1 VIGAE
6 DARERDRSGAAPPH
20 PGAVLYVLTYLPTY
34 IQAEVSELQRR
45 GVQVSIVLPATW
57 PRAAMWDHITGRD
70 RNGADGPHLRT
81 SDFRYWLTEPPQVLR
96 RPAAR
101 LLARVWVHRG
111 VRALRLA
118 ARCWRAGI
126 FRHYL
131 AAAWLSEVLADRSTE
146 AIGGARE
153 APPRRAAGAHAI
165 DRVHAHFAADAAHV
179 GAALAELLGVPFSLT
194 THANDIFVP
203 QDPQHVARLLASAA
217 PALTISHFNR
227 DYLARVFGP
236 AVARPVRVVHLG
248 VDVDTLPR
256 WSPAAEV
263 FTIVCTASGLV
274 EKKGLGVLFD
284 ACAVLRARGVRLR
297 CQVCGAD
304 PGEKRLAELRREVQ
318 ARGLANEVSLLG
330 AVPWTETLQLMA
342 RAHVFVL
349 AAIRTARGEMDG
361 IPVSLI
367 EAMGI
372 GVPVVSTHVSGI
384 PELIE
389 DGRSGLLV
397 AAGDASALA
406 DAIERLQRE
415 PALAQAIGAQAR
427 RRVDNAFSVKRSVDA
442 LLAAWDETAAAS
454 AAPRTP

>member
-6 DARERDRSGAAPPH
+6 DARERDGSGAAPPH
-20 PGAVLYVLTYLPTY
+20 PGAVLYVLSYLPTY
-34 IQAEVSELQRR
+34 IHAEVSELQRR

-57 PRAAMWDHITGRD
+57 PRAALWDHITGRD

-81 SDFRYWLTEPPQVLR
+81 SDFRYWLTKPPQVLR

-111 VRALRLA
+111 VPALRLA

-131 AAAWLSEVLADRSTE
+131 AAAWLSEVLADSSTE

-153 APPRRAAGAHAI
+153 SPPRRAAGAHAI

-227 DYLARVFGP
+227 EYLARVFGP

-256 WSPAAEV
+256 WSPRQRCSPSSARPAA
-263 FTIVCTASGLV
+263 LV
-274 EKKGLGVLFD
+274 EEGLGVLFD
-284 ACAVLRARGVRLR
+284 ACAALRARGVRLR

-330 AVPWTETLQLMA
+330 AVPWSETLQLMA

-427 RRVDNAFSVKRSVDA
+427 RRVENAFSLKRSVDA

-454 AAPRTP
+454 AAQRTP